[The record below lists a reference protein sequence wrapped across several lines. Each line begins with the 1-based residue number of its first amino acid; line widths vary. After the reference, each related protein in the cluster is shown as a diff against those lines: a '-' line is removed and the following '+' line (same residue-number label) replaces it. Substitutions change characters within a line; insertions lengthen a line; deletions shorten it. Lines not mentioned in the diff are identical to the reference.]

1 MSELEPVV
9 TPALLHEWPL
19 STPDGDKH
27 SRGTVLVVGGAAAT
41 PGAAL
46 LAGHAALRSGAGV
59 VQICCAPAVATPL
72 AIAMPE
78 ARVVGWD
85 DLEAQLD
92 GADAIL
98 VGPGLDDIEQA
109 RDLLRAVVAGAP
121 EADLVI
127 DAYALGALSHEPT
140 LLHGRPRLP
149 VLTPNTTEGE
159 VLSGT
164 GGTGGLGDISA
175 AAADLADRYQAV
187 VSVRGH
193 TATPDGHRWREEGGD
208 VGLGT
213 AGSGD
218 VLAGLVAGLLARGA
232 EPAQAAC
239 WAVHVHAAAGQR
251 LAARF
256 GRTGFLARELTHEA
270 PLVLASLQT

>member
-1 MSELEPVV
+1 MSERDRVV
-9 TPALLHEWPL
+9 TPALLHDWPL

-27 SRGTVLVVGGAAAT
+27 SRGTVLVVGGAVAT

-59 VQICCAPAVATPL
+59 LQLCCAPAVATPV
-72 AIAMPE
+72 AVGMPE

-98 VGPGLDDIEQA
+98 VGPGLDDIDHA
-109 RDLLRAVVAGAP
+109 RDTLRTVVAGAP
-121 EADLVI
+121 EAHLVI
-127 DAYALGALSHEPT
+127 DAYALGALSHEPA
-140 LLHGRPRLP
+140 LLHGRARLP
-149 VLTPNTTEGE
+149 VLTPNATEGA

-164 GGTGGLGDISA
+164 DEHSA
-175 AAADLADRYQAV
+175 PSDLSAMAADLADRYQAV
-187 VSVRGH
+187 VAVRGH
-193 TATPDGHRWREEGGD
+193 TATPDGQRWREEGGD

-256 GRTGFLARELTHEA
+256 GRTGFLARELTDEA

>member
-1 MSELEPVV
+1 MSDGDRTDRVV
-9 TPALLHEWPL
+9 TPALLHDWPL
-19 STPDGDKH
+19 SRPDGDKH

-59 VQICCAPAVATPL
+59 LQFCCAPEVATAL
-72 AIAMPE
+72 AVQMPE

-85 DLEAQLD
+85 DLEAHLD
-92 GADAIL
+92 GVDAAL
-98 VGPGLDDIEQA
+98 VGPGLDDIDHA
-109 RDLLRAVVAGAP
+109 RDVLRTVVTGAP

-127 DAYALGALSHEPT
+127 DAYALGALSHEPD
-140 LLHGRPRLP
+140 LLHGRDRWP

-159 VLSGT
+159 VLNGT
-164 GGTGGLGDISA
+164 AKLG
-175 AAADLADRYQAV
+175 DLADAAAESAGRYRAV
-187 VSVRGH
+187 VSIRGH
-193 TATPDGHRWREEGGD
+193 TATPEGDRWREEGGD

-256 GRTGFLARELTHEA
+256 GRTGFLARELAHEA
-270 PLVLASLQT
+270 PLVLAALQT